1 MKINEQ
7 NFTNVNFCN
16 RSINLYKKKE
26 DIKTKMDVKIM
37 ELSGRGFYYIQHDKF
52 FDVEGRFDIQFD
64 EGVWN
69 KKLLSNSVSV

>member
-1 MKINEQ
+1 
-7 NFTNVNFCN
+7 
-16 RSINLYKKKE
+16 
-26 DIKTKMDVKIM
+26 MDVKIM

>member
-16 RSINLYKKKE
+16 RSINLYKNKE
-26 DIKTKMDVKIM
+26 DIKTKMDVKII
-37 ELSGRGFYYIQHDKF
+37 ELSGQGFYYIQHDKF

-69 KKLLSNSVSV
+69 KNLLSNSVSV

>member
-16 RSINLYKKKE
+16 RSINLYRNKE
-26 DIKTKMDVKIM
+26 DIKTKMNVKIM
-37 ELSGRGFYYIQHDKF
+37 ELSGHGFYYIQHDKF

-64 EGVWN
+64 QGTWN

>member
-1 MKINEQ
+1 MQINEQ

-26 DIKTKMDVKIM
+26 DIKTKMNVKIM
-37 ELSGRGFYYIQHDKF
+37 ELSGQGFYYIQYDKF

-69 KKLLSNSVSV
+69 KNLLSNSVIV